1 MYAATKQSSGN
12 GVAYIGEP
20 LLFHTVS
27 AFHTQHI
34 TYLKLSPH
42 TLAVRILTHKIK
54 KILVIGIGLYLCNL
68 VVDAIQWIYVLLDGV
83 PGGAPHLVDDADDHD
98 EDHGHEQEEDTR
110 QDGKPDIHIEQGVVL
125 LS

>member
-1 MYAATKQSSGN
+1 MEGLSVSHVVILLVVAIRSSVFRVIN
-12 GVAYIGEP
+12 
-20 LLFHTVS
+20 LLS
-27 AFHTQHI
+27 
-34 TYLKLSPH
+34 

-83 PGGAPHLVDDADDHD
+83 LGGAPHLVDDADDHD

-125 LS
+125 LT